1 MKEETAS
8 AQAIDMTLTG
18 SGECPE
24 KFYQAMLNAMDV
36 ALLVISSSGM
46 TLLANKAA
54 RDSFGIHQGIPLN
67 DVLPEL
73 WAKMSGKLRM
83 KPRSI
88 QISMR
93 GTEQNYMVRVS
104 PVLVDRKR
112 VGAVCVFVESTEL
125 EDMARQMKFF
135 QELTRELDTIIDSSS
150 DGLWIC
156 DADANVIRIN
166 PASERINNVS
176 SRDVVG
182 RNMRDLVNARV
193 FDRSATLEVLRT
205 ASVVNMLQQ
214 REGRKLIMTG
224 TPVFNAEGKIIRVVV
239 SERDVTEIDG
249 MQRRLEEQ
257 EALKDQFLNQ
267 MLEMRQEQMDSQ
279 PIIARSPC
287 MLKALRQAMKVS
299 RVESTVL
306 LLGESGVGKGLFA
319 DLIHKNSRRAE
330 KPLIKINC
338 GAIPESLIESEL
350 FGYEKGAFTGAQT
363 GGKPGYLE
371 LSDGGILFLD
381 EIAELPL
388 ASQVKLLRFL
398 EDGRVTRIGA
408 TRGRMVDVRIL
419 AATHR
424 NLEEMVAR
432 GTFRLDLF
440 YRLKVIPIQIPALR
454 ERKECILP
462 LINHFI
468 GLFAEKNA
476 SRKRL
481 SRAALDTL
489 LAYSFPGNVREMIN
503 ICERLVVMTDTEIVD
518 YEDLPGDIIGRG
530 EDHHGLQESW
540 PEGMSLQQVIDR
552 AEKTVLSQ
560 SLKRYGNQTKMAE
573 VLGVNQSTVA
583 RKLKKHGLAT

>member
-1 MKEETAS
+1 MNTKTVSDREIDTAI
-8 AQAIDMTLTG
+8 A
-18 SGECPE
+18 ECPE
-24 KFYQAMLNAMDV
+24 KLYQAMVNAMDV
-36 ALLVISSSGM
+36 ALLVVSGSGM
-46 TLLANKAA
+46 TMLTNKAA

-73 WAKMSGKLRM
+73 WAKMSRKLGARS
-83 KPRSI
+83 RSI

-93 GTEQNYMVRVS
+93 DTEQNYMVRVS

-112 VGAVCVFVESTEL
+112 VGAVCVFVECTEL

-224 TPVFNAEGKIIRVVV
+224 TPVFNAEGAIIRVVI
-239 SERDVTEIDG
+239 SERDVTEIDV

-257 EALKDQFLNQ
+257 EALKDQFLSQ

-287 MLKALRQAMKVS
+287 MLNALRQAMKVS
-299 RVESTVL
+299 KVESTVL

-350 FGYEKGAFTGAQT
+350 FGYEKGAFTGAQS

-408 TRGRMVDVRIL
+408 TKGRMVDVRIL

-440 YRLKVIPIQIPALR
+440 YRLKVIPIHIPALR
-454 ERKECILP
+454 ERKECLLP

-468 GLFAEKNA
+468 GFFAEKNA
-476 SRKRL
+476 IRKRL

-518 YEDLPGDIIGRG
+518 YQDLPGDIAGRG
-530 EDHHGLQESW
+530 DDLPGLQEDW
-540 PEGMSLQQVIDR
+540 PEGMSLQQVLDR
-552 AEKTVLSQ
+552 AEKAVLSQ
-560 SLKRYGNQTKMAE
+560 SLKRYGNQTRMAE

-583 RKLKKHGLAT
+583 RKLKKHGLAV